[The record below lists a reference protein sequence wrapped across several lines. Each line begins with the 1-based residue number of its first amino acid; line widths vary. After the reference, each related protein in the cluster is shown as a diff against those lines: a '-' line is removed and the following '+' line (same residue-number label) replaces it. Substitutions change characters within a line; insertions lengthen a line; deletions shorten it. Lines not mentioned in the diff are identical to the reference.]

1 MPEHAATA
9 HILISRAASADLPAI
24 IGVYAEDLAG
34 GHGDHWSEDTAPR
47 YREVFA
53 RLAANPDYELY
64 VARHDGQIIGTFLL
78 HVIETLVGGG
88 GRSCALHSV
97 SVAAAARGKG
107 AGAAILRF
115 CQDRARA
122 LGATKLTLVS
132 GNQRTDA
139 HRFYRREGFSETHR
153 AFARKL

>member
-1 MPEHAATA
+1 MTGHIPAAN
-9 HILISRAASADLPAI
+9 ILISRAEAGDLPAI
-24 IGVYAEDLAG
+24 VGVYAEDLAG
-34 GHGDHWSEDTAPR
+34 GHGDHWSEEAAPR
-47 YREVFA
+47 YIAVFA
-53 RLAANPDYELY
+53 RLSANPDYELY

-78 HVIETLVGGG
+78 HLIETLVGGG

-107 AGAAILRF
+107 AGATILRF
-115 CQDRARA
+115 CEDRARA

-132 GNQRTDA
+132 GNQRADA
-139 HRFYRREGFSETHR
+139 HRFYRREGYVETHR